1 MGLMASKLILTPTRA
16 QSIILASPARFKLVN
31 AGRRFG
37 KTHLA
42 IDFYLFPGAVN
53 RPGSNS
59 YYIAPTY
66 KDAKRIAWE
75 NLKDVV
81 PLSYLDGKPNET
93 ELSIRLRNRSKITL
107 LGADDPDSLRGPGAH
122 RIVYDEFAF
131 QKKYVWDVTRPML
144 SDTGGDALFIS
155 TPSGYNH
162 FYDMYCAATAK
173 RGWAAFQFTTLDG
186 GNVPAEEIE
195 EAKHDLDER
204 IFRQEYEASFEMLAG
219 RVYYAYSRDL
229 NVCLTMDDK
238 VSPLLVGMDFNVNP
252 MTAAVA
258 QRKADQ
264 LHFIDE
270 IVLPNGNTELMAAA
284 IKQRYPGRKVNVYPD
299 PTGNA
304 RKTSAPVGQ
313 TDFTILRGA
322 GFTVLA
328 PQRPYPISDKY
339 NTFNAALCNA
349 AGERRAYI
357 NPIRC
362 PSLGKGLDGLTYR
375 EGTSEA
381 GKRLGLDHITDAAA
395 YLVLWE
401 MPMRGK
407 SGGIKLGAA

>member
-1 MGLMASKLILTPTRA
+1 MSREQIILTPTRA
-16 QSIILASPARFKLVN
+16 QWQILQSPARFKMVN

-42 IDFYLFPGAVN
+42 VDFYLFPAAVN
-53 RPGSNS
+53 RPASNN

-75 NLKDVV
+75 KLKEVV
-81 PLSYLDGKPNET
+81 PPSYIDGKPNET
-93 ELSIRLRNRSKITL
+93 ELSIRLRNKSKITL

-131 QKKYVWDVTRPML
+131 QKRYVWDVTRPML

-162 FYDMYCAATAK
+162 FYDMYCAAKTK
-173 RGWAAFQFTTLDG
+173 DDWATFQFTTLEG
-186 GNVPAEEIE
+186 GNVPLAEIE
-195 EAKHDLDER
+195 AARADLDER
-204 IFRQEYEASFEMLAG
+204 MFRQEYEASFEMLSG
-219 RVYYAYSRDL
+219 RVYYAYDRDK
-229 NVCLTMDDK
+229 NVCNTQDDGN
-238 VSPLLVGMDFNVNP
+238 SPLLVGMDFNVNP
-252 MTAAVA
+252 MTAAIA

-270 IVLPNGNTELMAAA
+270 IVLANGNTDLMAAE
-284 IKQRYPGRKVNVYPD
+284 IKRRFPGRKVRVYPD

-313 TDFTILRGA
+313 TDFTILRAA
-322 GFTVLA
+322 GFEVIA
-328 PQRPYPISDKY
+328 PGHPYPVADKI
-339 NTFNAALCNA
+339 NTVNTAYCAASGNRVL
-349 AGERRAYI
+349 YI
-357 NPIRC
+357 NPARC
-362 PSLGKGLDGLTYR
+362 PQLAKGMDGLTYK
-375 EGTSEA
+375 EGSSEPD
-381 GKRLGLDHITDAAA
+381 KSLGLDHITDAAA

-401 MPMRGK
+401 MPLRGK

>member
-1 MGLMASKLILTPTRA
+1 MRNKIVLEPSRA
-16 QSIILASPARFKLVN
+16 QSIILASPARFKIVN

-42 IDFYLFPGAVN
+42 IPFFLFPGAVN
-53 RPGSNS
+53 RAYSNN

-75 NLKDVV
+75 KLKAVI
-81 PLSYLDGKPNET
+81 PPAYLADKPNET
-93 ELSIRLRNRSKITL
+93 ELSVRLRNHSKITL

-155 TPSGYNH
+155 TPAGYNH
-162 FYDMYCAATAK
+162 FYDMYCAASVK
-173 RGWAAFQFTTLDG
+173 KGWAAFQFTTLDG

-204 IFRQEYEASFEMLAG
+204 MFRQEYMASFEMLAG
-219 RVYYAYSRDL
+219 RVYYAYDRIE
-229 NVCLTMDDK
+229 NACLTLDDG

-252 MTAAVA
+252 MTAAIA

-270 IVLPNGNTELMAAA
+270 IVLPNGNTELMAREL
-284 IKQRYPGRKVNVYPD
+284 KTRYPGRSIRVYPD

-328 PQRPYPISDKY
+328 PQHPYPISDKY

-349 AGERRAYI
+349 AGERRTYI
-357 NPIRC
+357 NPVRC

-381 GKRLGLDHITDAAA
+381 DKRLGLDHITDAAA